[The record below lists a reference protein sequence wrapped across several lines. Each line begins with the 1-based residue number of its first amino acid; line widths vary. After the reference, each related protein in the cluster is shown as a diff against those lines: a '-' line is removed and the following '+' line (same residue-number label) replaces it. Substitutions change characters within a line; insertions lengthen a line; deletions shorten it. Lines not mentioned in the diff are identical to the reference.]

1 MRKETQNEFLL
12 IENLVVEY
20 TSDGKTVH
28 AVNGVDLQ
36 LAKGETLGL
45 VGRPVLERQQ

>member
-1 MRKETQNEFLL
+1 MEVKMQKETQNEVLL

-28 AVNGVDLQ
+28 AVNGVDLR
-36 LAKGETLGL
+36 LAKGEI
-45 VGRPVLERQQ
+45 GRAHV